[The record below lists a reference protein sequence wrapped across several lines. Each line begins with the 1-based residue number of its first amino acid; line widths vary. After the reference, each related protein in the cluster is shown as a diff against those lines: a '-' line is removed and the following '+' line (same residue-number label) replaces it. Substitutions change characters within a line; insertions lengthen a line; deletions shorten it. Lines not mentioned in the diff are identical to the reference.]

1 MAGENVL
8 VHLKTQKGKGYEP
21 AEENPGKFHGI
32 SPTKSAAVADSFSLK
47 FGEALCGLAKE
58 NERICAITAAM
69 GAGTGLERF
78 EESFKERFFDVGIAE
93 EHAVT
98 FASGLAANGLL
109 PVFAVYSTFLQRG
122 YDQIIHDAALQKLP
136 LVLGIDRAGLNN
148 SDGVTH
154 HGIFDVAFLSELPNV
169 KIYTPITYDGLAR
182 SLKQAISEDGV
193 KAIRYPSGSENEAL
207 VKAFYCEGAN
217 EKIGVRTNFDINDTP
232 ENIIVT
238 HGRMS
243 LECLEAQKL
252 LENEGI
258 RAGIMLCEYIA
269 PYAALADEI
278 NSLISDKN
286 VKSITFVEEE
296 IRAGGFGMMLSDE
309 IKRRGSFK
317 SAKFNVM
324 ATNDPFVTRNE
335 GQTYLEVAGLSAK
348 DIAYTIKQKD

>member
-1 MAGENVL
+1 M
-8 VHLKTQKGKGYEP
+8 
-21 AEENPGKFHGI
+21 
-32 SPTKSAAVADSFSLK
+32 
-47 FGEALCGLAKE
+47 
-58 NERICAITAAM
+58 
-69 GAGTGLERF
+69 
-78 EESFKERFFDVGIAE
+78 
-93 EHAVT
+93 
-98 FASGLAANGLL
+98 
-109 PVFAVYSTFLQRG
+109 
-122 YDQIIHDAALQKLP
+122 
-136 LVLGIDRAGLNN
+136 
-148 SDGVTH
+148 
-154 HGIFDVAFLSELPNV
+154 
-169 KIYTPITYDGLAR
+169 
-182 SLKQAISEDGV
+182 

-232 ENIIVT
+232 ENIIIT
-238 HGRMS
+238 HGRIA
-243 LECLEAQKL
+243 LECLEAQRL